1 MYRLNRPAEGTNSGH
16 VSPDLMTLLAPTN
29 EGRQR
34 INAFVTPPITSAT
47 DVIHSA
53 RLDILRVWACLAVI
67 LLHLSATLLS
77 DQAHFGTIHWQ
88 VSNVIDAVTRWCVP
102 LFVMISGALLLNP
115 RKHNNLHAFWRK
127 RVGRLLSA
135 IVTWS
140 AIYFAWR
147 AYSWGEQISLGTVL
161 HDLAVGL
168 PFFHLYFLFIVG
180 GLYMVTPWLAASI
193 QALDFS
199 QLRQLIFIVGAFV
212 IGATLFDF
220 AYGTLGTSVLTLF
233 VPYLVY
239 YLAGWYCLH
248 LPTGNSIVYGLAVGA
263 AIAVTTVMTYILV
276 SVYGTEGRWS
286 FYFYDYFSPT
296 VMIATIGTFLF
307 GLHGPIPT
315 GIVRL
320 ARQLAPLTFG
330 VYLAHPLVVELLRYA
345 YVFFL
350 PALLSP
356 PYYVPIT
363 FLLTCVLT
371 GGFVV
376 LIRKT
381 PGLRRIV

>member
-1 MYRLNRPAEGTNSGH
+1 
-16 VSPDLMTLLAPTN
+16 MTLPAPTN
-29 EGRQR
+29 EGRQT
-34 INAFVTPPITSAT
+34 INPFVTPPITSAT
-47 DVIHSA
+47 DAMHSA
-53 RLDILRVWACLAVI
+53 RLDVLRVWACLAVI

-77 DQAHFGTIHWQ
+77 NQALFGTIHWQ
-88 VSNVIDAVTRWCVP
+88 ISNIIDAATRWCVP
-102 LFVMISGALLLNP
+102 LFIMVSGALLLDP
-115 RKHNNLHAFWRK
+115 RRHSSLRAFWRK
-127 RVGRLLSA
+127 RVGRLLPA
-135 IVTWS
+135 IITWS

-147 AYSWGEQISLGTVL
+147 AYSWGDQISLGTVL
-161 HDLAVGL
+161 HDLVVGL
-168 PFFHLYFLFIVG
+168 PFFHLYFLFIIA
-180 GLYMVTPWLAASI
+180 GLYMVTPLLAASL
-193 QALDFS
+193 QAFDFS
-199 QLRQLIFIVGAFV
+199 QIRQLIFILAVLV

-220 AYGTLGTSVLTLF
+220 AYGTLGTSVFTLF

-248 LPTGNSIVYGLAVGA
+248 LPSGNSFVYGLAVGA
-263 AIAVTTVMTYILV
+263 AIAVTTVMTSILV

-286 FYFYDYFSPT
+286 FYFYDHFSPT

-307 GLHGPIPT
+307 GLYGPIPN
-315 GIVRL
+315 GIERL
-320 ARQLAPLTFG
+320 ALQLAPLTFG

-345 YVFFL
+345 YIFFL

-363 FLLTCVLT
+363 FLLTCFLT
-371 GGFVV
+371 GSLVV